1 MKKILSI
8 ILTIMFIGILL
19 SALCEGPVFG
29 NVDNPANN
37 YVSHRYIDQGIAD
50 TGAINVV
57 TGIIL
62 DYRAFDTF
70 GESIVLFTAVISVMI
85 VLNRSKEQV

>member
-1 MKKILSI
+1 MKKILSVA
-8 ILTIMFIGILL
+8 LTVAFISILL
-19 SALCEGPVFG
+19 VALSEGPAFG
-29 NVDNPANN
+29 NASNPAHN
-37 YVSHRYIDQGIAD
+37 YVSRHYIDQGVAE

-70 GESIVLFTAVISVMI
+70 GEATV
-85 VLNRSKEQV
+85 